1 MEEFRDN
8 KKFQDIV
15 ATAKA
20 LFWKHGIKRV
30 TIEELCKE
38 ASASKMTFYRFFKN
52 KEELA
57 EYLLVNVLTEWHA
70 QYRAIM
76 KQKVPF
82 ASKINQVIAL
92 EQTAGENMEEEFF
105 NDILNNDYP
114 NLQKLINESTES
126 YHAEI
131 VEDMIEAQQRGE
143 IRKNIKPEFLLY
155 QLKDISDKVMDEN
168 LSKLYP
174 TKQELIMELTNY
186 FFYGIL

>member
-15 ATAKA
+15 ATAKT

-105 NDILNNDYP
+105 NDIFNNDYP

-155 QLKDISDKVMDEN
+155 QLKDISEKVMDEN

-174 TKQELIMELTNY
+174 SKQELIMELTNY

>member
-1 MEEFRDN
+1 MEEFKDN

-15 ATAKA
+15 ATAKT

-57 EYLLVNVLTEWHA
+57 AYLLVNVLTEWHA

-76 KQKVPF
+76 EQKVPF
-82 ASKINQVIAL
+82 ATKINQVIAL

-105 NDILNNDYP
+105 NDIFNNDYP

-131 VEDMIEAQQRGE
+131 VKDMIEAQQRGE

-168 LSKLYP
+168 LSKLYSS
-174 TKQELIMELTNY
+174 KQELIMELTNY